1 MFAEKVIQTLAKSD
15 KNKLFYF
22 DADGSKREELTA
34 IEKEG
39 IKVVEVNQ
47 NYFDL
52 KYKLE
57 MEWSNIKVFLY
68 HPFAKPEGKKVKK
81 YPLLD
86 LLSANIELKLDEV
99 SEFLAEYKL
108 QETRININLIN
119 KYFKLLKTKTTQ
131 KKLARIL
138 DPENFSEDTLKKGL
152 IAIILEFNAV
162 EDKFNCMNKWLTMT
176 LEESKFNKINNNLRE
191 LELESVLVN
200 WFNTLLD
207 TREETLSMD
216 AATNWVTK
224 LKYNVL
230 VGNTTKMVPADTYNS
245 LKIKR
250 TADIY
255 KLIKFFEVWQNSL
268 NTNKS
273 IEQVFNTLGNKI
285 NTIAVLKWYGTETD
299 FGFYSQEMIDKVLKL
314 LYTEVLSDALKTKEE
329 CIRWK
334 KEESISNFDKD
345 QIDFLYYS
353 STMYS
358 ILETYKSFRFNTAE
372 DYIREYTTELYKV
385 DFNYRKAVI
394 AYDKIRDHLEELETI
409 VVPVFEK
416 LNNKYDRFLIEFN
429 SEWQKVLNEN
439 KFDFHQIDCNKQF
452 NFYQDNLGDVD
463 YKMAVI
469 ISDAFRFELGYE
481 LYNDLLA
488 DSKNNLTIQPC
499 LASIPSYTN
508 LGMSNL
514 LPNKGITVEKGEQ
527 DLIYKIN
534 GKPTNSQYR
543 QTILQDTVPESCTID
558 YAEIIKFDRDT
569 GRKFFIDNKLVY
581 IYHDWMDAIGDKKRT
596 EHETFEETAKVV
608 GQIKR
613 LIQKIYG
620 WNISHVL
627 VTADHGFLYNYNEL
641 KENDREALPK
651 AKGYTKDNSRF
662 VISDSFEGKPDG
674 YVFDMKNTTNIDT
687 NLKIAIPRAT
697 NRYRKQG
704 NIGVQFVHG
713 GASIQELITPVIK
726 YYKQK
731 KETIETVT
739 FRRIDNV
746 NKITTG
752 NIKITVLQN
761 EPVSNEFKSLEV
773 NVGLYN
779 DKGELLSNEMEL
791 SCNATSNNPKERM
804 FEIILTLNNLGSK
817 TSFCYLKAF
826 DNKDKNRL
834 NPIVF
839 NDLITIST
847 LMEMDF

>member
-1 MFAEKVIQTLAKSD
+1 
-15 KNKLFYF
+15 
-22 DADGSKREELTA
+22 
-34 IEKEG
+34 
-39 IKVVEVNQ
+39 
-47 NYFDL
+47 
-52 KYKLE
+52 
-57 MEWSNIKVFLY
+57 
-68 HPFAKPEGKKVKK
+68 
-81 YPLLD
+81 
-86 LLSANIELKLDEV
+86 
-99 SEFLAEYKL
+99 
-108 QETRININLIN
+108 
-119 KYFKLLKTKTTQ
+119 
-131 KKLARIL
+131 
-138 DPENFSEDTLKKGL
+138 
-152 IAIILEFNAV
+152 
-162 EDKFNCMNKWLTMT
+162 
-176 LEESKFNKINNNLRE
+176 
-191 LELESVLVN
+191 
-200 WFNTLLD
+200 
-207 TREETLSMD
+207 
-216 AATNWVTK
+216 
-224 LKYNVL
+224 
-230 VGNTTKMVPADTYNS
+230 
-245 LKIKR
+245 
-250 TADIY
+250 
-255 KLIKFFEVWQNSL
+255 
-268 NTNKS
+268 
-273 IEQVFNTLGNKI
+273 
-285 NTIAVLKWYGTETD
+285 
-299 FGFYSQEMIDKVLKL
+299 MIDKVLKL

-329 CIRWK
+329 YIRWK

-543 QTILQDTVPESCTID
+543 QNILQDTVPESCTID

-620 WNISHVL
+620 WNISHLL
-627 VTADHGFLYNYNEL
+627 VTVDHGFLYNYNEL

-739 FRRIDNV
+739 FRRIDNA

-826 DNKDKNRL
+826 DNKDKNKL